1 VKEVLSDIERW
12 RARGEKIALATV
24 VATRKSAP
32 RPVGSKLAISESG
45 KMAGSVSGG
54 CVESD
59 VYGVACNVLEGA
71 APELLS
77 YGISDDLAF
86 TVGLP
91 CGGEIDVFVE
101 TVPNALL
108 DRLIGIVEREER
120 AVLFT
125 VVQGEPLGAELLV
138 TENGERL
145 GDGPEELAG
154 QVDELLR
161 GGRNQL
167 LELDPDTKVFAEV
180 FGPPPRLLVY
190 GAVDTAEALCRAAKA
205 IGWKTIVADARGK
218 FATAERLPSA
228 DELIVGWPEQAL
240 AQVEP
245 DYQTAIVVLT
255 HDDKFDVPALQGA
268 LATDAFYIG
277 ALGSRRN
284 QARRRE
290 RLLQAGVADSEI
302 ERISGPS
309 GLDIGA
315 DSPAETAVSILA
327 EILAVRARRPGG
339 RLREAKSRIHVEQDE
354 EALTA
359 TESTRS

>member
-45 KMAGSVSGG
+45 DMAGSVSGG

-71 APELLS
+71 KPELLS

-108 DRLIGIVEREER
+108 DRLIGVVEREER

-125 VVQGEPLGAELLV
+125 VVEGESLGSELLV
-138 TENGERL
+138 TEHGERL
-145 GDGPEELAG
+145 GGGPEELPG
-154 QVDELLR
+154 RVHELLR
-161 GGRNQL
+161 GGRNTL
-167 LELDPDTKVFAEV
+167 LELEDGTKVFAEV
-180 FGPPPRLLVY
+180 FGPPPRLFVY
-190 GAVDTAEALCRAAKA
+190 GAVDTGEALCKAAKL
-205 IGWKTIVADARGK
+205 IGWKTILADARAK
-218 FATAERLPSA
+218 FATPERIPSA
-228 DELIVGWPEQAL
+228 DELIVGWPEEAL
-240 AQVEP
+240 AQVKP
-245 DYQTAIVVLT
+245 DFQTAVVVLT
-255 HDDKFDVPALQGA
+255 HDDKFDVPAIKGA
-268 LATDAFYIG
+268 LETDAFYVG

-284 QARRRE
+284 QAKRRE
-290 RLLQAGVADSEI
+290 RLLEAGVSEAEL
-302 ERISGPS
+302 ERVSGPS

-315 DSPAETAVSILA
+315 ESPAETALSILA
-327 EILAVRARRPGG
+327 EILAVRARREGG
-339 RLREAKSRIHVEQDE
+339 PLKHAKGRIHVEEPQP
-354 EALTA
+354 A
-359 TESTRS
+359 